1 MAQQQANA
9 EPQETAPLSKK
20 EQKAKDK
27 AEKKAAKEAAKDAKK
42 KKVKKVDPVKAAM
55 RNMYRLAMAIAFGL
69 VIWLGY
75 EAFMIYASN
84 MGNGG
89 K

>member
-1 MAQQQANA
+1 MAEQPANA
-9 EPQETAPLSKK
+9 DAQDSAPLSKK
-20 EQKAKDK
+20 ELKAQQK
-27 AEKKAAKEAAKDAKK
+27 AEKKAAKNDKK

-75 EAFMIYASN
+75 EAFLIYATN
-84 MGNGG
+84 VGNGG
-89 K
+89 N